1 MAVERKPQIF
11 EERLVR
17 RWRGARTHTAL
28 VFLNA
33 VQIAWVACS
42 CAYLIN
48 PPSDR
53 FLLFYLFL
61 PIFCVCLLIRQS
73 SIAAMHCE
81 EAPDRRVG

>member
-61 PIFCVCLLIRQS
+61 PIFLCVS
-73 SIAAMHCE
+73 VHPAEFH
-81 EAPDRRVG
+81 RRHAL

>member
-48 PPSDR
+48 PLQPLFIILFISTY
-53 FLLFYLFL
+53 FL
-61 PIFCVCLLIRQS
+61 CVS
-73 SIAAMHCE
+73 AHPAEFH
-81 EAPDRRVG
+81 RRHAL